1 MICHCFFRTF
11 DFIKRVDK
19 GRFNSVKD
27 RSQRCDKELTLE
39 RQLCKSF
46 TVIIRPLSTCL
57 IKANFHV
64 ALSHRRSTT
73 VMVLQNSLAPMWIAL
88 GTRLIP
94 EMPLS
99 EHFNQIWRTVS
110 YCLLYQGVRSRACT
124 ICCSSSSKVTSV
136 WEKTVVFVKNCFSE
150 RFRFHK

>member
-27 RSQRCDKELTLE
+27 RSQRCDKELTIK

-64 ALSHRRSTT
+64 ALPHRRSTT

-88 GTRLIP
+88 GTRLTP

-110 YCLLYQGVRSRACT
+110 YCLLYQGVRSRALT
-124 ICCSSSSKVTSV
+124 ICCSSSSKERR
-136 WEKTVVFVKNCFSE
+136 EKTVVFVKTCFSE

>member
-27 RSQRCDKELTLE
+27 RSQRCDKGLTLE

-46 TVIIRPLSTCL
+46 TVIIRLLSTCL
-57 IKANFHV
+57 IKANFHI
-64 ALSHRRSTT
+64 ALTHRRSTT
-73 VMVLQNSLAPMWIAL
+73 VQLEMVLQNSLAPMWIAL

-110 YCLLYQGVRSRACT
+110 YCLLYQGVRSRALT
-124 ICCSSSSKVTSV
+124 ICCSSSSKERR
-136 WEKTVVFVKNCFSE
+136 EKTVVFVKTCFSE
-150 RFRFHK
+150 RFR